1 MKVKTIISMI
11 AMFILMSA
19 AFTAFASENP
29 CIFLAPQ
36 SMNEYNEIVVP
47 VYIKNVPT
55 DNNGLCGI
63 EFKLMYD
70 TEQFVIK
77 TDESSRPILS
87 TNDSM
92 LIRNTDAINISKD
105 SNIVSISCIN
115 FGEDTVLRDGPLF
128 SFTLIP
134 KSPDELWNSDN
145 YYPLRFLPNSV
156 NLVTMDKKN
165 MSLAGVSA
173 EGIDTYVGGYNV
185 FPTFEPPEI
194 DGMIEFKMGSSVFLV
209 NGEEKQ
215 TDTVIYEKDGEI
227 MVPIRF
233 VGEELGMEVGYDSTT
248 ATVSVYYP
256 YMSMY
261 VTLTDGLIYIN
272 ARQRDDLIKAELKDN
287 RTFIGLSVVEEML
300 TDMVN
305 IEKYETGIKL
315 NFNKN

>member
-1 MKVKTIISMI
+1 
-11 AMFILMSA
+11 
-19 AFTAFASENP
+19 
-29 CIFLAPQ
+29 
-36 SMNEYNEIVVP
+36 
-47 VYIKNVPT
+47 
-55 DNNGLCGI
+55 
-63 EFKLMYD
+63 
-70 TEQFVIK
+70 
-77 TDESSRPILS
+77 
-87 TNDSM
+87 
-92 LIRNTDAINISKD
+92 
-105 SNIVSISCIN
+105 
-115 FGEDTVLRDGPLF
+115 
-128 SFTLIP
+128 
-134 KSPDELWNSDN
+134 
-145 YYPLRFLPNSV
+145 
-156 NLVTMDKKN
+156 